1 MSAVAGLAYLPFMS
15 NGRDPREI
23 VTPDAFSVSPDLLG
37 LPLAHPWRR
46 AAAILIDLLLIAL
59 LANAKS
65 VLFALAAGT
74 FLFWLA
80 FRGRKAGVGST
91 MARAAIGCG
100 GAIAVFVAV
109 VAIWGTLF
117 LDEDMV
123 LTDLGE
129 DGGEAVPLTVGAA
142 RDFGSMLFTEDTIEA
157 EEAAARLIRRL
168 EDDGVSPE
176 QIQDMLADVT
186 NDGDNEPV
194 IRAIERAIGA
204 QPASQEPEYG
214 EMRLDSLLE
223 AYNSALAAGD
233 TAGVQTTAPLL
244 GRRLAQADWDAS
256 EREIVRLQSR
266 GDRLEAELEATEE
279 ELEAERNRGLIATI
293 IGFLDELGL
302 GIGWSGLYFTFLTA
316 FFRGRTPGKRALGIR
331 ALRLDGGTLSYWVA
345 FERFGGYAAS
355 LFTGMEGFLR
365 ILWDRNRQCLQ
376 DKLAE
381 TVVIRETKEARA
393 QLAVG
398 AARRGTSETPWQ
410 GGPIPGT

>member
-1 MSAVAGLAYLPFMS
+1 MS

-46 AAAILIDLLLIAL
+46 AAAILIDLMLIGL

-65 VLFALAAGT
+65 VFFALAAGT

-80 FRGRKAGVGST
+80 FRGRKAGLGSSA
-91 MARAAIGCG
+91 ARAAIGCG
-100 GAIAVFVAV
+100 GAVVVFVAV
-109 VAIWGTLF
+109 LAVWGSLF
-117 LDEDMV
+117 LDEDTV
-123 LTDLGE
+123 LF
-129 DGGEAVPLTVGAA
+129 EAEGDAGQGVPVTLGAA
-142 RDFGSMLFTEDTIEA
+142 TEFMGLIGTSDTVEA
-157 EEAAARLIRRL
+157 EAAATRMVERLR
-168 EDDGVSPE
+168 EDGATEDELRAVLGGLDE
-176 QIQDMLADVT
+176 
-186 NDGDNEPV
+186 DGDDAV
-194 IRAIERAIGA
+194 ARAIDRAIRGSG
-204 QPASQEPEYG
+204 PSDSQQAEDLD
-214 EMRLDSLLE
+214 LDSLL
-223 AYNSALAAGD
+223 AVYGSARAAGD
-233 TAGVQTTAPLL
+233 SVTELSTAPLL
-244 GRRLAQADWDAS
+244 GRRLAQSEWEAR
-256 EREIVRLQSR
+256 EREIARLQSR
-266 GDRLEAELEATEE
+266 ADGLAAELEETEE
-279 ELEAERNRGLIATI
+279 TLEAERNRGLIATV

-331 ALRLDGGTLSYWVA
+331 ALRLDGGALSYWVA

-398 AARRGTSETPWQ
+398 AARRGTSGKPWK